1 MLSKVILFLAVWAPL
16 LAYADSEQQTSFS
29 DSLKNKIRMVQHLAL
44 NPVLIKAVGR
54 RGETAAHDGATVPIS
69 SADMD
74 TATQSEPDHM
84 LVMQRFIERNT
95 AFTEVRLADSNGNE
109 VGSYMGAKS
118 ELNAELLD
126 TALAEG
132 AGRVFVGHMAMDERT
147 RAVSTYV
154 SAPVTDRDENVGV
167 LVVGIRLG
175 GSSPRVIN

>member
-1 MLSKVILFLAVWAPL
+1 MLSKIILFLLIWVPL
-16 LAYADSEQQTSFS
+16 LAYADAEQQTSFS

-54 RGETAAHDGATVPIS
+54 RGEPAATADAAVPES
-69 SADMD
+69 SAD
-74 TATQSEPDHM
+74 TATQLEPEHM

-109 VGSYMGAKS
+109 VGSYMGAKGVQDV
-118 ELNAELLD
+118 ELLD

-132 AGRVFVGHMAMDERT
+132 TARVFVGPLTVDERT

-167 LVVGIRLG
+167 LVVGIQLG
-175 GSSPRVIN
+175 GSSARVVN